1 MIRGY
6 RTFTPIF
13 AAISELNK
21 AATTK
26 KIQAVLPAEILRF
39 VVQFRQSIISS
50 CSTSDAIATLLIMAK
65 KKLEKMTPEKR
76 GVLIEQ
82 TMVLRRKSME
92 SWKIQSVLPDDVY
105 LYADKMSNT
114 FGLKLSATI
123 AILTMIGAQEV
134 STYAVYTMKSEPY
147 WLDIRANIRIEKDI
161 PTELEEL
168 YEMKETLDD
177 LREPR
182 KPKKKR

>member
-1 MIRGY
+1 MIKGY
-6 RTFTPIF
+6 RTFTPFF
-13 AAISELNK
+13 AAIGELNK
-21 AATTK
+21 AAVTK

-50 CSTSDAIATLLIMAK
+50 CSTSDAIATLLVIAK

-105 LYADKMSNT
+105 QYADKMSDK
-114 FGLKLSATI
+114 FDLKLSATI
-123 AILTMIGAQEV
+123 AILAMIGAQEV
-134 STYAVYTMKSEPY
+134 STYASYTMESEPY
-147 WLDIRANIRIEKDI
+147 WLDIRANIKIEEDI
-161 PTELEEL
+161 PTFLDELK
-168 YEMKETLDD
+168 EMKQVPED
-177 LREPR
+177 LRAPR
-182 KPKKKR
+182 KPRKK